1 MRRARRWLVAGL
13 LAAAAI
19 TAFILE
25 PFPRDLVLLPITRT
39 HGVEF
44 GDLLVLFYL
53 LGAWIAL
60 RRP

>member
-1 MRRARRWLVAGL
+1 MRRARRWLVAGV
-13 LAAAAI
+13 LAAGAV

-25 PFPRDLVLLPITRT
+25 PFPRNPVLLPITRT
-39 HGVEF
+39 HGVEV
-44 GDLLVLFYL
+44 GDLLVLFFL